1 MYLNGQPIF
10 NGKNGLGYRETGA
23 FGSIQNA
30 KRTHS
35 VGDHPIATGCGFRYR
50 LLTTSVRMRK
60 FNLLV
65 FHCLKR
71 GFPSYVDA
79 SRQEGTILNG
89 DARDHDVSTQG
100 ALAANIKVI
109 TCFTTTNYLAE
120 HYNLPRCDISR
131 NSAVSPH
138 RHTIVR

>member
-1 MYLNGQPIF
+1 
-10 NGKNGLGYRETGA
+10 
-23 FGSIQNA
+23 
-30 KRTHS
+30 
-35 VGDHPIATGCGFRYR
+35 
-50 LLTTSVRMRK
+50 MRK
-60 FNLLV
+60 FNLIM

-79 SRQEGTILNG
+79 SRQKGTILNG
-89 DARDHDVSTQG
+89 DARDYDVSTQG

-109 TCFTTTNYLAE
+109 TCFTATDYFPE
-120 HYNLPRCDISR
+120 HHDLSRRDISR

>member
-1 MYLNGQPIF
+1 MDNFLFADDTSRTKKELI
-10 NGKNGLGYRETGA
+10 LS
-23 FGSIQNA
+23 GSSD
-30 KRTHS
+30 RDRMGS
-35 VGDHPIATGCGFRYR
+35 CYR

-60 FNLLV
+60 FNLIM
-65 FHCLKR
+65 FHFLKH

-79 SRQEGTILNG
+79 SRQKSTILNG

-120 HYNLPRCDISR
+120 HYDLPRRDISR
-131 NSAVSPH
+131 NSPVSPH